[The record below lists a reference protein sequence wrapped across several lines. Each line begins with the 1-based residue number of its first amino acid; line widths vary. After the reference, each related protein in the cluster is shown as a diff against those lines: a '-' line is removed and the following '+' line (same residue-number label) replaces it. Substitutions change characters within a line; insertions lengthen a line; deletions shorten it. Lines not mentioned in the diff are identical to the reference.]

1 MKSQFKVRHLP
12 RITRGRKPS
21 LFREHES
28 PNQCEGVVTSH
39 HKGNE
44 SHRCLNSKMKGS
56 NYCKRHSGT
65 WSGAINNK
73 VRYDALYWKTVAKEF
88 IRQVDLFIPAIE
100 QTTVRAELQSIV
112 QKFKT
117 QLSKEQE

>member
-39 HKGNE
+39 HKGSE

-65 WSGAINNK
+65 WEGASNK
-73 VRYDALYWKTVAKEF
+73 KSAYDSLYWKTIAREF
-88 IRQVDLFIPAIE
+88 ARQIESQILTIE
-100 QTTVRAELQSIV
+100 QTNVRAELQSIV

-117 QLSKEQE
+117 QLSKNE